1 MTSKPSS
8 GHDPYLPTITL
19 GVGASIN
26 VTAEQLAEG
35 FWSLGSD
42 QMADFFAE
50 LERLAGWRLGFQMAF
65 VVEEIS
71 KRAGAPNYDHGAM
84 HGFQTMLSHA
94 QNFHDSAA
102 EIRAGDAKRHIAEM
116 VRLAKTSPV

>member
-1 MTSKPSS
+1 MTEKLNSDAAGVLGWRNAVS

-42 QMADFFAE
+42 QIAE
-50 LERLAGWRLGFQMAF
+50 
-65 VVEEIS
+65 
-71 KRAGAPNYDHGAM
+71 RAGAPNYDHGAM
-84 HGFQTMLSHA
+84 NGFQTMLSHA
-94 QNFHDSAA
+94 QDFHDSAA
-102 EIRAGDAKRHIAEM
+102 EIRASDAKRHLAEM
-116 VRLAKTSPV
+116 ARLAKRSPV